1 MITEA
6 EHSAY
11 RYGMR
16 PSEYWETT
24 QRRAGVFIR
33 ARADGELDS
42 MRRGALLCGGLAQMA
57 ASYAMAIMSQGKRQP
72 QSLAQTFPGLFD
84 TENEAEPQSQEAAE
98 VAAWEKFFTM

>member
-1 MITEA
+1 MIAEA
-6 EHSAY
+6 EFSAY

-33 ARADGELDS
+33 AREESELDS
-42 MRRGALLCGGLAQMA
+42 MRRGALLCGGLVQMA
-57 ASYAMAIMSQGKRQP
+57 ASYAMSIMSQGKRQP
-72 QSLAQTFPGLFD
+72 QGLAQTFPGLF
-84 TENEAEPQSQEAAE
+84 EEAEPQSQAEAE